1 MINKVKANNINT
13 IFYIGNKEQYNE
25 TCEYLNKHKWVW
37 LQDGFYYYREPLR
50 EYPFLIFAD
59 NTKKIVV
66 TKLLPQYLTE
76 PFYKVLLRQ
85 KKLERILTK

>member
-59 NTKKIVV
+59 NNKHMVNAKIF
-66 TKLLPQYLTE
+66 PQHRSDKFFIT
-76 PFYKVLLRQ
+76 LLRQ